1 MPIIRSLAAASATI
15 SRYRGSKMCSGR
27 KTFGKRTTFGSG
39 KSAKSSAM
47 SVNSLG
53 LLVHV
58 VHEDVLAERV
68 RRREVR
74 LALAD
79 VGDAAHEAHQI
90 VVARQHERVDHDAA
104 LAARGDLGARLGDD
118 ERVEAE

>member
-1 MPIIRSLAAASATI
+1 MPIIRSLATASAII
-15 SRYRGSKMCSGR
+15 SRYRGSKMCKGR
-27 KTFGKRTTFGSG
+27 KTLGKRTTFGSG
-39 KSAKSSAM
+39 
-47 SVNSLG
+47 NSGKRSDTAHLMNRLR

-58 VHEDVLAERV
+58 VHQDVLPERV

-90 VVARQHERVDHDAA
+90 VVAGEHEGVDHDPA
-104 LAARGDLGARLGDD
+104 LAARRHFG
-118 ERVEAE
+118 